1 MPDAGLPVRFGWF
14 LVPDAADPQGLIRDA
29 RLAEQTGFDLI
40 GIQDHPYQ
48 RRYLDTFSL
57 LAALATATERIRLF
71 PDVACLPLR
80 HPAMLAKAA
89 ASIDLLSD
97 GRFEL
102 GLGAGAFWDA
112 IVAMGGPRRAPGE
125 AVDALEEAIALLR
138 LLWSDQRSV
147 RFTGQHYRVAGVKP
161 GPAPAHPMGI
171 WVGAFGPR
179 MLALIGR
186 VADGWVPSSTYVTPD
201 RLPAAQ
207 ARIDDAAAA
216 AGREPAA
223 IRRLYNISGRIGP
236 GGGGFLD
243 GPASQW
249 VEQLL
254 PLVTEVGMDTFS
266 LLAALATATERVRLF
281 PDVACLPLR
290 HPAMLAKAST
300 SIDLLSDGRFELGL
314 GAGAFWDAIAAM
326 GGPRRAPGEA
336 VEALEE
342 AIALL
347 RPLWVGGSGAQ
358 AAEGD
363 SPRPQGPRSVRFT
376 GQHYRVAGVKPGPA
390 PAHAI
395 GIWVGAFGPRMLG
408 LIGRVA
414 DGWVPS
420 STYATPER
428 LPAAQARV
436 DDAAAA
442 AGRDP
447 AAIRRLYNI
456 NGRIGPGGG
465 GFLDGPAGQWV
476 EQLLPL
482 VTEVGMDTFVLWPAE
497 DPARQ
502 VRLFADEVAPA
513 LREAVAAH
521 RGRG

>member
-14 LVPDAADPQGLIRDA
+14 LIPDAADPQGLVRDA
-29 RLAEQTGFDLI
+29 RLAERAGFDLI

-57 LAALATATERIRLF
+57 LAALAMATERVRLF

-125 AVDALEEAIALLR
+125 AVGALEEAIALLR

-161 GPAPAHPMGI
+161 GPAPAHAIGI

-186 VADGWVPSSTYVTPD
+186 VADGWVPSSTYATPD

-236 GGGGFLD
+236 GRGGFLD

-254 PLVTEVGMDTFS
+254 PLVTE
-266 LLAALATATERVRLF
+266 
-281 PDVACLPLR
+281 
-290 HPAMLAKAST
+290 
-300 SIDLLSDGRFELGL
+300 I
-314 GAGAFWDAIAAM
+314 
-326 GGPRRAPGEA
+326 
-336 VEALEE
+336 
-342 AIALL
+342 
-347 RPLWVGGSGAQ
+347 
-358 AAEGD
+358 
-363 SPRPQGPRSVRFT
+363 
-376 GQHYRVAGVKPGPA
+376 
-390 PAHAI
+390 
-395 GIWVGAFGPRMLG
+395 
-408 LIGRVA
+408 
-414 DGWVPS
+414 
-420 STYATPER
+420 
-428 LPAAQARV
+428 
-436 DDAAAA
+436 
-442 AGRDP
+442 
-447 AAIRRLYNI
+447 
-456 NGRIGPGGG
+456 
-465 GFLDGPAGQWV
+465 
-476 EQLLPL
+476 
-482 VTEVGMDTFVLWPAE
+482 GMDTFVLWPTE

-502 VRLFADEVAPA
+502 VELFAAEVAPA